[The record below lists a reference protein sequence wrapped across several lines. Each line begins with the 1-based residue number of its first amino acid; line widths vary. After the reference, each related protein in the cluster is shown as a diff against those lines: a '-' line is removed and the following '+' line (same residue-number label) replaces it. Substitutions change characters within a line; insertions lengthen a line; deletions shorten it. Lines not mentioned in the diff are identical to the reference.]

1 MVRLE
6 AKKKMSKLCRCKY
19 AFRET
24 ASQFFCDFASVEITI
39 IFRYLRIFS
48 SVVSVLI
55 NKARHQ
61 QIRSISLIKY
71 LCS

>member
-6 AKKKMSKLCRCKY
+6 TKKKMSKLCRCKY
-19 AFRET
+19 SFRET
-24 ASQFFCDFASVEITI
+24 ASQFFGDFASIEITI

-55 NKARHQ
+55 NKDTSSTNTFNKPH
-61 QIRSISLIKY
+61 
-71 LCS
+71 